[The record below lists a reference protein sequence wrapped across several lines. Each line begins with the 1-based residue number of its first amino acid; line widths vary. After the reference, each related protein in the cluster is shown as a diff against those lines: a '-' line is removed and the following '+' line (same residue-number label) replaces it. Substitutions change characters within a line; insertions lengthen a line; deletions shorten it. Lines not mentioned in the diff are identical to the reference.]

1 MQEVAFEC
9 DLEGQA
15 LGGPGKREKTG
26 GIKYSDETIKAG
38 MGVFATSCVCNDT
51 NSFSTTCIAISIQ
64 LGFFVV
70 LYFFYRMLL
79 KTVF

>member
-15 LGGPGKREKTG
+15 LGGPGKREKAG

-38 MGVFATSCVCNDT
+38 MSVFATLCVCNGT
-51 NSFSTTCIAISIQ
+51 NSFSTTCRAISIQ
-64 LGFFVV
+64 LCGVFFFFF
-70 LYFFYRMLL
+70 LGIHYFFI
-79 KTVF
+79 